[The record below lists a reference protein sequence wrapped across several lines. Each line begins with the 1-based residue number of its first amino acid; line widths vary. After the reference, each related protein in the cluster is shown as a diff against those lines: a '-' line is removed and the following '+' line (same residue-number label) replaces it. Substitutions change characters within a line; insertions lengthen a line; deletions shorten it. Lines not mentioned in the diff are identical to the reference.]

1 MPRPKTVDKERILD
15 AADELVSEV
24 GGIHFTM
31 DMVAAKAGVSKG
43 GLTYTY
49 STKDALIKEMLGRT
63 LALLILKINEAAVSG
78 SQSGK
83 LEAYFRAASA
93 VEDVSHVRVA
103 HLMAAL
109 ANSPEHIG
117 VIRTF
122 YRDLL
127 DLTDPSTQRGRH
139 ARQALLAIEGAFLLK
154 GLGLADLSIEEWDSI
169 FSTALGTV
177 SGYSATEIPD
187 VSEKSLR

>member
-1 MPRPKTVDKERILD
+1 MPRPKTVDKNGILN

-31 DMVAAKAGVSKG
+31 DMVASKAGVSKG

-49 STKDALIKEMLGRT
+49 PTKDALIRDMLGRS
-63 LALLILKINEAAVSG
+63 LSLLKSKINEVEGSG
-78 SQSGK
+78 GQVGK
-83 LEAYFRAASA
+83 LEAYFRVAR
-93 VEDVSHVRVA
+93 DIQNVSHIRVA

-109 ANSPEHIG
+109 ANSPHQVG
-117 VIRTF
+117 VIRAF

-127 DLTDPSTQRGRH
+127 DLADPATQGGRY
-139 ARQALLAIEGAFLLK
+139 ARQALLAIEGAFLLR

-169 FSTALGTV
+169 FSTVIETL
-177 SGYSATEIPD
+177 
-187 VSEKSLR
+187 SEKQTVGIPCK